1 MDWKFEI
8 NGVYFVI
15 SNVVVMKEVPEI
27 KPTEVLRVIQ
37 FSDLFP
43 EQTHETPK
51 VSTLLQGIDRESLC
65 VLTGNMMS
73 RLSGM
78 PFFDSQLSFQDEK
91 RDFIRFFLSRYSLE
105 FADDI
110 LKRYKQFVRASQLRD
125 VEYVATS
132 RPAIMA
138 FQREFFALEPD
149 KFHFDPKIEHNF
161 FKALL
166 LINERIYNAD
176 CDEDNYKDEPFPIN
190 LAYIYLAFNYSNE
203 DVEASDIYGLLY
215 SQIAKCVTFFT
226 FMFNSKDRRL
236 KVMRRRF
243 MEHYGIRNWTEYVIP
258 HIMAFYRLSGDCRQL
273 RLNGGKKFIKSAKR
287 VISASCIDK
296 DDIIPV
302 SCNDDF
308 MMFRSKPFIRL
319 KKHCYVVT
327 SLSFLIEHMY
337 NSLYF
342 ELKQYCKEAGFK
354 SDKQFRQFYT
364 TEFSHIYM
372 FEKYV
377 SLCTPSNR
385 EICIP
390 GSLADQLKTAAK
402 HKGKD
407 VVPPD
412 YYMRLSDGCVLFEF
426 KDALS
431 SAKVKECRNPEEYLK
446 LLRERFFNIGSH
458 KGVPQIIKNVECIQK
473 GTFFY
478 DKPCQTSLI
487 YPVLVIDNPSFT
499 IRGVRVILEK
509 MMRDECHK
517 RYIDSRKLRPLILM
531 DVATLKIYADYIR
544 TNGLVKT
551 FEEYYEYVGESS
563 DIVKKD
569 QFITLIS
576 FSEYLKRIEAKPNM
590 CSTIKRIMREAK
602 SH

>member
-1 MDWKFEI
+1 
-8 NGVYFVI
+8 
-15 SNVVVMKEVPEI
+15 MKEVPEI
-27 KPTEVLRVIQ
+27 KPTEVVRVIQ

-91 RDFIRFFLSRYSLE
+91 RDFIRFFLSRYSIE

-110 LKRYKQFVRASQLRD
+110 LKRYKQFIGSSQLRD

-166 LINERIYNAD
+166 LVNERIYNAD

-203 DVEASDIYGLLY
+203 DVEASDIYGLLN
-215 SQIAKCVTFFT
+215 SQIAKCVTLFT

-319 KKHCYVVT
+319 KKHSYVVT

-342 ELKQYCKEAGFK
+342 ELKKYCIEAGFK
-354 SDKQFRQFYT
+354 SDAQFRQFYT
-364 TEFSHIYM
+364 TDFSHEYM
-372 FEKYV
+372 FEGYV
-377 SLCTPSNR
+377 RLCVPHNSDFVL
-385 EICIP
+385 P
-390 GSLADQLKTAAK
+390 GSEAAQIGNK
-402 HKGKD
+402 VKGGC
-407 VVPPD
+407 PPD
-412 YYMRLSDGCVLFEF
+412 YYIRCPEGCVLFEF

-458 KGVPQIIKNVECIQK
+458 KGVPQIIDNVECIQK
-473 GTFFY
+473 GTFSY
-478 DKPCQTSLI
+478 DKPCQKSLI
-487 YPVLVIDNPSFT
+487 YPVLVIDNPTFS
-499 IRGVRVILEK
+499 IRGVRVMLEK
-509 MMRDECHK
+509 MMRDECAK
-517 RYIDSRKLRPLILM
+517 RSIDSSKLRPLVLM

-544 TNGLVKT
+544 INGLVKT
-551 FEEYYEYVGESS
+551 FEEYYEYVHESN
-563 DIVKKD
+563 DIIAV
-569 QFITLIS
+569 
-576 FSEYLKRIEAKPNM
+576 R
-590 CSTIKRIMREAK
+590 
-602 SH
+602 